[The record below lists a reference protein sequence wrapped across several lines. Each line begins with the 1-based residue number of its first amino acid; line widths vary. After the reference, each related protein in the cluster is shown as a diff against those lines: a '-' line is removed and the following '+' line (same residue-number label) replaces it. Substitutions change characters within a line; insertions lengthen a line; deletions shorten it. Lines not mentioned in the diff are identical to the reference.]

1 MIVGLGMNYSKM
13 IGFPK
18 PVFTALQGI
27 GDAPMAPVSDGAS
40 MIIHRASNA
49 SMRGVKIDQHASFPK
64 GLPKAFRLTDE
75 HIRD

>member
-1 MIVGLGMNYSKM
+1 MNYSKM

-18 PVFTALQGI
+18 PMVTGLQGI
-27 GDAPMAPVSDGAS
+27 GDEPLSPASDGAS
-40 MIIHRASNA
+40 MIMHRAPVA

>member
-1 MIVGLGMNYSKM
+1 MNYSKM

-18 PVFTALQGI
+18 PISTGFQGI
-27 GDAPMAPVSDGAS
+27 GDEPLAPASDGAS
-40 MIIHRASNA
+40 MIMHRAPDA
-49 SMRGVKIDQHASFPK
+49 SMPGVKIDQHASFPK